1 MWHAWQGQPHVPLV
15 CPPLRCDHPNILQVA
30 AREAVRAA
38 AEDALGLPCGLL
50 VEFTGLICWRP
61 GAVIGW
67 HHDANRY
74 LAGVMASAVV
84 HWAAS
89 VSLLVLAQGAP
100 PAAGAAPAWASQLR
114 TPQERWQDGPLSPA
128 PCLSSQALLA
138 AARLLGCL
146 LPQHR
151 RLRLPGGHI
160 PVPAGRQR
168 RPGRGTLEGA
178 CRARKSGEAAQ
189 RPAYAKL
196 ACLPACPP
204 TCSLSYPPACPPAH
218 VGCAHAAGVICLCL
232 VPCIPKFMSGL
243 CVCVV
248 SAVHPDRCRPAL
260 PACQVAYSSQE
271 VHSITRVT
279 AGERFTFTMW
289 FTQDPAHCEDS
300 RLLAQLAG
308 GCCIQAARQARRR
321 AAAFLALP
329 GVLRACIVGAAVTPA
344 SSPVVAQVASLPP
357 SLPPCGCYP
366 MGLTCGS
373 AAWPWLDWGWL
384 AKDGCC

>member
-1 MWHAWQGQPHVPLV
+1 M
-15 CPPLRCDHPNILQVA
+15 
-30 AREAVRAA
+30 RAA

-74 LAGVMASAVV
+74 LAGIMASAVV

-89 VSLLVLAQGAP
+89 VRLLVLAQGAP

-168 RPGRGTLEGA
+168 RSGRGTLGNA
-178 CRARKSGEAAQ
+178 CCARKSGEATH
-189 RPAYAKL
+189 RPAYAKTGSHT
-196 ACLPACPP
+196 CLPARLPAVLPAWLPTCPP
-204 TCSLSYPPACPPAH
+204 LMRT
-218 VGCAHAAGVICLCL
+218 
-232 VPCIPKFMSGL
+232 
-243 CVCVV
+243 
-248 SAVHPDRCRPAL
+248 RCRGHLSVPRAL
-260 PACQVAYSSQE
+260 
-271 VHSITRVT
+271 HSIIFVCTV
-279 AGERFTFTMW
+279 
-289 FTQDPAHCEDS
+289 C
-300 RLLAQLAG
+300 
-308 GCCIQAARQARRR
+308 
-321 AAAFLALP
+321 LP
-329 GVLRACIVGAAVTPA
+329 GV
-344 SSPVVAQVASLPP
+344 SSAP
-357 SLPPCGCYP
+357 
-366 MGLTCGS
+366 
-373 AAWPWLDWGWL
+373 
-384 AKDGCC
+384 